1 MPCTNQALPNGEGI
15 DLVFLRDWKNLGD
28 LLYLQ
33 SIRSGRI
40 DENSSIAVSYR
51 AMLSVNAQ
59 RLADFVV
66 HTGVEFDVVAMA
78 PSSRDDA
85 VPYHECIMNR
95 LCATD
100 ISERFSKS
108 KSTQSGSSGSS
119 QQDVV
124 DAITYMAEGDEGVFR
139 NLLIVDDSF
148 ASGKTIAAM
157 LYHLRKAGLN
167 NCSITVAVP
176 ALLRQ

>member
-1 MPCTNQALPNGEGI
+1 MPRNDQILPTGEQI
-15 DLVFLRDWKNLGD
+15 DLIFLRDWNNIGE

-40 DENSSIAVSYR
+40 DENSSIATLYKG
-51 AMLSVNAQ
+51 MFGINCQ
-59 RLADFVV
+59 RLADFTA
-66 HTGVEFDVVAMA
+66 HSGIEFDAIAKA

-85 VPYHECIMNR
+85 APYHDCILQR
-95 LCATD
+95 TCAND
-100 ISERFSKS
+100 ISERFLKS
-108 KSTQSGSSGSS
+108 ESSRSGSPGSS
-119 QQDVV
+119 QQDVI
-124 DAITYMAEGDEGVFR
+124 DAITYMAEGDEGSIQ

-157 LYHLRKAGLN
+157 LHHLRSAGLN